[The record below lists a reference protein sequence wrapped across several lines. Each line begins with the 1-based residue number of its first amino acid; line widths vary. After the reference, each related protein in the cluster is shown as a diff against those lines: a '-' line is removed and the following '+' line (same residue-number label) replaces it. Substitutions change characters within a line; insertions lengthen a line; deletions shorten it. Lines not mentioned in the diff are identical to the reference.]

1 MQLSESERVIYQ
13 RNPLIQVAC
22 QLRFPPILKISHQ
35 EPVEFQDRVRYKY
48 PLFERVQVQIPTD
61 ISQLIQQAGIPLTN
75 NLSYNFKSEDQRW
88 QLFLGKEFITI
99 STSEY
104 ERYEQFQSRF
114 QEVLEIFEQIYKP
127 SYYTRIGIQYQDL
140 IVRSKLGLNNEKWSN
155 LITRHI
161 ASELHDSEFSGSIQ
175 SITKN
180 LVLKI
185 ENGQVNFK
193 HGLVTVR
200 ETEKS
205 NDEEAYLIDADFYTE
220 EKVERDENVWRILNN
235 FNRAAR
241 QLFRKSITNTLH
253 NAMYPQS
260 VESINS

>member
-1 MQLSESERVIYQ
+1 MHLSESERVIYQ

-48 PLFERVQVQIPTD
+48 PLFERVQMQIPVE
-61 ISQLIQQAGIPLTN
+61 ISQVIQQAGLPLTN
-75 NLSYNFKSEDQRW
+75 NLSYNFKSENQRW
-88 QLFLGKEFITI
+88 QLFLGKDFVTI

-104 ERYEQFQSRF
+104 ERYEHFQSRF
-114 QEVLEIFEQIYKP
+114 QEVLGIFEEIYEP

-140 IVRSKLGLNNEKWSN
+140 IVRSKLGLNNEEWSN
-155 LITRHI
+155 LISRHI
-161 ASELHDSEFSGSIQ
+161 ASELYDREFFGSIQ

-180 LVLKI
+180 LILKI

-193 HGLVTVR
+193 HGLVTVK

-205 NDEEAYLIDADFYTE
+205 NDEEAYLLDADFYIE
-220 EKVERDENVWRILNN
+220 DKIERDENVWRILNS

-253 NAMYPQS
+253 NAMHPQP
-260 VESINS
+260 VEIINS

>member
-1 MQLSESERVIYQ
+1 MQSSESERVIYQ

-22 QLRFPPILKISHQ
+22 QLRFPPILKVSHQ

-61 ISQLIQQAGIPLTN
+61 ISQLIQQAGIPLTS
-75 NLSYNFKSEDQRW
+75 NLSYNFTSEDQRW
-88 QLFLGKEFITI
+88 QLFLGREFITI

-104 ERYEQFQSRF
+104 ERYEHFQSRF
-114 QEVLEIFEQIYKP
+114 QEVLEIFEQIYEP
-127 SYYTRIGIQYQDL
+127 SYYTRVGIQYQDL

-155 LITRHI
+155 LITRCI
-161 ASELHDSEFSGSIQ
+161 ASELHDSEFLGSIQ

-180 LVLKI
+180 LILKI

-193 HGLVTVR
+193 HGLVTVK

-220 EKVERDENVWRILNN
+220 DKVEGDENVWRILND

-253 NAMYPQS
+253 NAMYPKS